1 MMGAQGPGRM
11 LGAYQLGPFLGAGPV
26 GDVFRAR
33 TGTEPRE
40 LAVKVLRPPLA
51 NSPQVRQK
59 FAAIAAI
66 VATLDH
72 PHVLPLDY
80 FGEQGNQI
88 FGVTPLVAQGS
99 LLARLNNGRLSPKD
113 VAPLFSQVCDALHYL
128 SEHGMV
134 HGNLKPTN
142 ILLFEG
148 RHCMLGDFGQLWQV
162 SEVDLTQSGISAEA
176 TFYMAPEQMEGF
188 VDARSD
194 IYSLGAILF
203 HALTGQPPF
212 PGQTPFEVLS
222 RHNRQPVPSLRTLNG
237 PVAEGALAF
246 DEVLRIAL
254 AKNPAERF
262 QSPVAMARA
271 IVEAGNLAND
281 LPSRAMPVVRP
292 GQMPPGVVS
301 PVPSRPNPAYGPM
314 PGQMMPPRPNNMPY
328 GAPMLPPPMGPAGV
342 PLFPGQ
348 VPPPG
353 AAPNSRPRVPSQPL
367 PPQAR
372 PPMGAPGQ
380 DQSLQ
385 WLIPDSQPAAPP
397 PARGTPQPPN
407 LDAANFQTA
416 RHSADMVD
424 RILAGEESGIVA
436 PPTIE
441 TGSAARP
448 RRDDWWEGDD
458 SRDYTDRSAIYDERD
473 VRDWDDSRSVSV
485 PSMRT
490 PSRPASR
497 DRWAESDDRYR
508 RDDTSYSR
516 EMESER
522 VPARGRPYDAT
533 GRNATPDA
541 QRMGGRMASAE
552 DRGRPSVVIPASKNT
567 KKRRSRLP
575 AILAAII
582 FVVLLVNVG
591 LLSVAAPQ
599 YCPAHLCDGLHS
611 RLAPLFGIKS
621 TSAARVTAALTKPD
635 TTFKVAV
642 AGTNTTA
649 KAITLTSDSTTTW
662 TATVD
667 LAWVTVAPVSGS
679 LSATAPSTLDVTL
692 TPDVTVIA
700 GTYSATVTITAGG
713 QTTQIKLPIV
723 VGG

>member
-1 MMGAQGPGRM
+1 M
-11 LGAYQLGPFLGAGPV
+11 LGAYQLGPSLGAGPV

-33 TGTEPRE
+33 TGNDPRE

-59 FAAIAAI
+59 FMAIAAT
-66 VATLDH
+66 VAALDH
-72 PHVLPLDY
+72 PHILPIDY
-80 FGEQGNQI
+80 FGEQGGQI
-88 FGVTPLVAQGS
+88 FDVTPLVAQGS
-99 LLARLNNGRLSPKD
+99 LLTRLTNSRLSPKD
-113 VAPLFSQVCDALHYL
+113 VAPLFSQVCDALNYL
-128 SEHGMV
+128 SGQGMV

-162 SEVDLTQSGISAEA
+162 SEVDLTQSGVSAEA

-203 HALTGQPPF
+203 HALAGQPPF

-222 RHNRQPVPSLRTLNG
+222 RHNRQPVPSLRTLNQ

-271 IVEAGNLAND
+271 IMEAGNLAND

-292 GQMPPGVVS
+292 TQPPSAFS

-314 PGQMMPPRPNNMPY
+314 PGQMMPSAPRGPLPP
-328 GAPMLPPPMGPAGV
+328 GAPFSPPMLPPGMGAPGG
-342 PLFPGQ
+342 PLFPSQ
-348 VPPPG
+348 VPPGGGP
-353 AAPNSRPRVPSQPL
+353 PSRPRVPSQPL
-367 PPQAR
+367 PPQR
-372 PPMGAPGQ
+372 PPMGPPGQ

-385 WLIPDSQPAAPP
+385 WLLPSQPAGPP

-407 LDAANFQTA
+407 LAAADFHTA

-424 RILAGEESGIVA
+424 RIIAGESPDSAA

-441 TGSAARP
+441 IGAAGSA
-448 RRDDWWEGDD
+448 RRDDWWDGDD
-458 SRDYTDRSAIYDERD
+458 DRRDYTDRSAIYDERD

-497 DRWAESDDRYR
+497 DRWEESDDRYR
-508 RDDTSYSR
+508 HDDTSYSR
-516 EMESER
+516 EMASER
-522 VPARGRPYDAT
+522 VPAPARDRAYDAT
-533 GRNATPDA
+533 GRNATMDA
-541 QRMGGRMASAE
+541 PRGTARNGAARGPQ
-552 DRGRPSVVIPASKNT
+552 DRGRPSVVIPAPKR
-567 KKRRSRLP
+567 RRSRLP
-575 AILAAII
+575 IILGSII
-582 FVVLLVNVG
+582 LVVLLANVG

-611 RLAPLFGIKS
+611 TLAPIFGIKS
-621 TSAARVTAALTKPD
+621 AAPVSLTAALTKPD
-635 TTFKVAV
+635 TTFTVAV
-642 AGTNTTA
+642 AGTKTTA
-649 KAITLTSDSTTTW
+649 KAITLTSGGNTTW

-667 LAWVTVAPVSGS
+667 LPWVTVSPVSGS
-679 LSATAPSTLDVTL
+679 LVAATPATLDVTL
-692 TPDVTVIA
+692 TPGVTVTQ
-700 GTYSATVTITAGG
+700 GSYTATVTITAGG
-713 QTTQIKLPIV
+713 QTTQVKLPIT